1 MRVMAT
7 MQSPVSSPDASASA
21 VGFQF
26 VRDLAT
32 ALSEGTVE
40 LPSYPKIAARL
51 QKLLAD
57 EDCDAEKLVRVLG
70 AEPVLAARITA
81 MAGSAAL
88 NPAGRTVTDLRTA
101 VVLMGYDALRTTSAA
116 YAIAQLRHADEY
128 RSISHAIAD
137 LWRESAMRAAMS
149 FVLARHAGGFRP
161 DTAMLAGMLAG
172 VGELYLLARASHYPE
187 LLADPA
193 RFQQIVRDWQV
204 RVAQSLLESW
214 QMAPEIVEAIRGW
227 PVAAD
232 DHGSNVNLADVLSA
246 ADLFVSYRLQP
257 ELLQAAIA
265 EHRPTLRLGLKAG
278 CAQLLE
284 DSAAEIRALQ
294 AALDG

>member
-1 MRVMAT
+1 MT
-7 MQSPVSSPDASASA
+7 PVHAPGAGADSSAHTG
-21 VGFQF
+21 GFEF
-26 VRDLAT
+26 VRDLAK
-32 ALSEGTVE
+32 ALAAGAIE
-40 LPSYPKIAARL
+40 LPSYPQVALRL

-57 EDCDAEKLVRVLG
+57 EGTDAEKLVRVLG

-88 NPAGRTVTDLRTA
+88 NPAGRAVTDLRTA

-172 VGELYLLARASHYPE
+172 VGELYLLARASRYPE

-204 RVAQSLLESW
+204 RVAQALLESW

-227 PVAAD
+227 PVAGD
-232 DHGSNVNLADVLSA
+232 DHGSITSLADVLSA
-246 ADLFVSYRLQP
+246 ADLFISYRLQP

-284 DSAAEIRALQ
+284 DSAAELRALQ
-294 AALDG
+294 QALDG

>member
-1 MRVMAT
+1 MTPAHVPGAG
-7 MQSPVSSPDASASA
+7 SDSSAHTG
-21 VGFQF
+21 GFEF
-26 VRDLAT
+26 VRDLAK
-32 ALSEGTVE
+32 ALAAGAIE
-40 LPSYPKIAARL
+40 LPGYPQVALRL

-57 EDCDAEKLVRVLG
+57 DDTEAEQLVRVLG

-88 NPAGRTVTDLRTA
+88 NPAGRSVTDLRTA
-101 VVLMGYDALRTTSAA
+101 VVLMGYDALRTTTAA
-116 YAIAQLRHADEY
+116 YAISQLRQADGY
-128 RSISHAIAD
+128 RNIGQAIAE
-137 LWRESAMRAAMS
+137 LWRESAQRAAMC

-172 VGELYLLARASHYPE
+172 VGKLYLLARAARYPE

-204 RVAQSLLESW
+204 RVAQALLEGW
-214 QMAPEIVEAIRGW
+214 QMAPEIVAAVRGW

-232 DHGSNVNLADVLSA
+232 DHGSNANLADVLAA
-246 ADLFVSYRLQP
+246 ADLFIGYRLQP